1 MKGER
6 SPLERQVADVL
17 PLPIGAD
24 RNDLCQLAV
33 GLLWLHRKGKDTSLR
48 PSASISHSM
57 VFLNA
62 C

>member
-1 MKGER
+1 LR
-6 SPLERQVADVL
+6 
-17 PLPIGAD
+17 LPIGAD